1 MGGREEVGKGII
13 DLSRSS
19 PSLPLSLEKVKAGGR
34 TDMHASS
41 FVSWV

>member
-19 PSLPLSLEKVKAGGR
+19 PSLPPWKKVKAGGR